1 MLTKSNGAGE
11 IVRRALPIDTKA
23 LSEEGIISGYA
34 SRFDE
39 VDSYGDVI
47 AKGAFKKSLK
57 KTGPI
62 RVKMLYGH
70 DPQKLIGKW
79 TTLEEDGVGLAATG
93 QVFKNLGLGEEALFL
108 IKEGVLDGL
117 SIGFRIVN
125 SDRQSNGTRTIRE
138 IDLMEVSIVS
148 IPALASARITNVRAD
163 GLDDFEARQRD
174 EAAAFI
180 AACRKAQAALV
191 SK

>member
-1 MLTKSNGAGE
+1 MHTKNDAGA
-11 IVRRALPIDTKA
+11 IVRRALPLDVKSLT
-23 LSEEGIISGYA
+23 EEGVISGYA

-39 VDSYGDVI
+39 VDSYGDII
-47 AKGAFKKSLK
+47 AKGAFAKSLK
-57 KTGPI
+57 KSGPV

-70 DPQKLIGKW
+70 DTQKLVGKW
-79 TTLEEDGVGLAATG
+79 TKLEEDKVGLAATG
-93 QVFKNLGLGEEALFL
+93 QIFKNLQLGEETLFL
-108 IKEGVLDGL
+108 VKEGVLDGL

-125 SDRQSNGTRTIRE
+125 SDRQSNGTRIIRE
-138 IDLMEVSIVS
+138 IDLMEVSIVA

-163 GLDDFEARQRD
+163 GLDDVEKRQRD

-180 AACRKAQAALV
+180 AACRKAQAALL

>member
-1 MLTKSNGAGE
+1 MHTKNDAGQ
-11 IVRRALPIDTKA
+11 IVRRALPIDTKS
-23 LSEEGIISGYA
+23 LTEEGIISGYA

-57 KTGPI
+57 KTGPV

-70 DPQKLIGKW
+70 DPQKLVGKW
-79 TTLEEDGVGLAATG
+79 TKLEEDGVGLAATG
-93 QVFKNLGLGEEALFL
+93 QVFKSLALGEETLFL
-108 IKEGVLDGL
+108 VKEGVLDGL

-125 SDRQSNGTRTIRE
+125 SDRQANGTRIIRE
-138 IDLMEVSIVS
+138 IDLLEVSIVS

-163 GLDDFEARQRD
+163 GLDEFERRQRD
-174 EAAAFI
+174 EAAAFV
-180 AACRKAQAALV
+180 AACRKAQAALL

>member
-1 MLTKSNGAGE
+1 MHTKNDAGA
-11 IVRRALPIDTKA
+11 IVRRALPIDTKS
-23 LSEEGIISGYA
+23 LTEEGIISGYA

-39 VDSYGDVI
+39 IDSYGDVI

-70 DPQKLIGKW
+70 DPQKLVGKW
-79 TTLEEDGVGLAATG
+79 TNLEEDGVGLAATG
-93 QVFKNLGLGEEALFL
+93 QVFKNLSLGEETLFL
-108 IKEGVLDGL
+108 VREGVLDGL

-125 SDRQSNGTRTIRE
+125 SDRQANGTRIIRE
-138 IDLMEVSIVS
+138 IDLLEVSIVS

-163 GLDDFEARQRD
+163 GLDDVERRQRD

-180 AACRKAQAALV
+180 AACRKAQAALL